1 MSISGG
7 LDRAVERGASVQ
19 CEAIQIF
26 SKNSNQWKAKPLHPG
41 EVEAFKAR
49 RKSWGSGPVLVH
61 DSYLINLASPKPAD
75 REKSEIAFYEEMER
89 CEQLDIP
96 YLVFHPGAHL
106 GSGEE
111 EGCRMAAES
120 LNRTMKRAAGF
131 KVRLL
136 IETTAGQGTSIGYRF
151 EHMRM
156 ILDVL
161 RWPERAG
168 VCLDTCHV
176 FAAGYDIR
184 TREGYESAFEAF
196 DRKVGLS
203 AIRAF
208 HVNDSKKDF
217 LSRVDRHEHIGKG
230 FIGLEAFRLLM
241 NDHRFTE
248 VPMVL
253 ETPKGEDLKEDRE
266 NLALLRSLI
275 KKQN

>member
-26 SKNSNQWKAKPLHPG
+26 SKNSNQWKAKPLLSG
-41 EVEAFKAR
+41 EVDAFKAR
-49 RKSWGSGPVLVH
+49 RKSWGGGPVLVH
-61 DSYLINLASPKPAD
+61 DSYLINLASPKTAD

-111 EGCRMAAES
+111 EGCRVAAES
-120 LNRTMKRAAGF
+120 LNRMMEKSAGF
-131 KVRLL
+131 EVRLL

-151 EHMRM
+151 EQIGM
-156 ILDVL
+156 IFKGLK
-161 RWPERAG
+161 WPERAG
-168 VCLDTCHV
+168 VCIDTCHV

-184 TREGYESAFEAF
+184 TREGYESVFEAF
-196 DRKVGLS
+196 DREVGLS
-203 AIRAF
+203 VIRAF
-208 HVNDSKKDF
+208 HINDSKKDF

-241 NDHRFTE
+241 NDSRFTE

-266 NLALLRSLI
+266 NLALLRNLI
-275 KKQN
+275 KN